1 MNKTMVFIEFA
12 LVILAIQFVK
22 ILGKAR
28 PEILLIT
35 LSFFVGF
42 FMCRICWWI
51 CYGLFFE
58 SKNNKKVFMYI
69 YCLLGG
75 GMSVSWKFSS
85 FTPKSE
91 NFLNEL
97 AILCLFIFVMT
108 FVVFF
113 FVKSIFKPLPEEIYQ
128 IKKNLIAIRFFKV
141 LFIVLFL
148 IEFIVLAVLVCV
160 SIANSRFEEILLG
173 IPISFCCTSPI
184 FLILWGISYIVF
196 GSGNPFFVFK
206 YDPYKFYNQE
216 SLMTQSKHLK
226 E

>member
-1 MNKTMVFIEFA
+1 MELIKIFIKFA
-12 LVILAIQFVK
+12 LIILAIQLVK
-22 ILGKAR
+22 ILGR
-28 PEILLIT
+28 VHPEISFIA

-75 GMSVSWKFSS
+75 GMSGWFSTNFPIS
-85 FTPKSE
+85 G
-91 NFLNEL
+91 NFLNKL
-97 AILCLFIFVMT
+97 AIFCLFIFVMT
-108 FVVFF
+108 FVLF
-113 FVKSIFKPLPEEIYQ
+113 IFAKFICKPLPEKIYQ
-128 IKKNLIAIRFFKV
+128 TKKNLIAIRFFKV

-148 IEFIVLAVLVCV
+148 T
-160 SIANSRFEEILLG
+160 
-173 IPISFCCTSPI
+173 IPFSFPI
-184 FLILWGISYIVF
+184 FLILWAISYIVF
-196 GSGNPFFVFK
+196 GSGDPFFVFK

-216 SLMTQSKHLK
+216 SLYDT